1 MVTRLSAA
9 VTFALLLLCSTP
21 AMASST
27 CDPDGVQ
34 TSGSI
39 YRICMPEPGDYNGM
53 LVIWAHGFQDA
64 GTPVQIP
71 EDQLCIDTFCIPA
84 IVNSLGF
91 GFATNSYSK
100 TGMAILQGKD
110 DILDLVG
117 IYASQK
123 GAPSKVYLVGASEG
137 GIITALSVEQHPDVY
152 SAGLAACG
160 PVGNFPMQ
168 INYFGD
174 ARATFEVFFPG
185 LIPGEPFD
193 PDPGLVSIWNDYF
206 ENIVKPAVM
215 APANRDK
222 LNQWVSVA
230 HLPFDEDNYE
240 DTVVESV
247 RDVLRYSVINLKD
260 AETTLGGFPFGN
272 TGRFYTGSSS
282 DLLLN
287 LFVPRATA
295 SPAALAA
302 MNTSYRTTG
311 ILQRPLVTLH
321 TLRDQQVPY
330 VHEKLYSLKTLAS
343 GALFARHLPI
353 AVDRFEHCNFTPDEV
368 LGSFVVMLF
377 YDGIVQGVSG
387 LNSALTP
394 AQVAGFERL
403 AQAVGLPYSRDG
415 ATLALWL
422 RH

>member
-1 MVTRLSAA
+1 
-9 VTFALLLLCSTP
+9 
-21 AMASST
+21 
-27 CDPDGVQ
+27 
-34 TSGSI
+34 
-39 YRICMPEPGDYNGM
+39 
-53 LVIWAHGFQDA
+53 
-64 GTPVQIP
+64 
-71 EDQLCIDTFCIPA
+71 
-84 IVNSLGF
+84 
-91 GFATNSYSK
+91 
-100 TGMAILQGKD
+100 
-110 DILDLVG
+110 
-117 IYASQK
+117 
-123 GAPSKVYLVGASEG
+123 VYLVGASEG

-415 ATLALWL
+415 ATLALRL